1 MKLWTKNFGLNAHSH
16 FFGCFSNE
24 YKKNKQTNKTFAI
37 VPFSLHTSYQIL
49 CPKQLQGVADPKKC
63 ADIILQTTG
72 LADDAFRLGA
82 TKARFQFSRI
92 FFFVL
97 QQSRCC

>member
-1 MKLWTKNFGLNAHSH
+1 M
-16 FFGCFSNE
+16 
-24 YKKNKQTNKTFAI
+24 KNKKKTNDTFAV

-49 CPKQLQGVADPKKC
+49 CPKQLQGVSDPKKA

-82 TKARFQFSRI
+82 TKARFPFSLVCMTKFALLLNTTTNNSFLIDIVIR
-92 FFFVL
+92 F
-97 QQSRCC
+97 